1 LHDELS
7 LALNCSKY
15 KLGGSARGHN
25 GLKSLIQ
32 SLGSD
37 EFARVRIGIGRP
49 QSKDSEVVAKY
60 VLEQFGEEEM
70 RAIRGLAYQ
79 GVLEIL
85 KKEAFIL

>member
-1 LHDELS
+1 
-7 LALNCSKY
+7 
-15 KLGGSARGHN
+15 
-25 GLKSLIQ
+25 LIQ
-32 SLGSD
+32 SLGSE

-60 VLEQFGEEEM
+60 VLEQFEEEEM

-79 GVLEIL
+79 AVLEIL